1 MKAENLE
8 GEEGNVN
15 LINIS
20 STNVWF
26 FQNITLT
33 YVKQSLHSYL
43 RVYQGSE
50 GQVIEQVCEV
60 LPNIGVTIFP

>member
-8 GEEGNVN
+8 GEEGNMN

-33 YVKQSLHSYL
+33 YVKPSLYSYL

>member
-8 GEEGNVN
+8 GEEGNMN

-33 YVKQSLHSYL
+33 YVKQSLYSYL

>member
-8 GEEGNVN
+8 GEEGNMN

-33 YVKQSLHSYL
+33 YVKPSLHSYL

>member
-8 GEEGNVN
+8 GEEGNMN

-33 YVKQSLHSYL
+33 YVKPILYSYL